1 MQRVTNTGRPLGAA
15 DVGEVMGG
23 VAMMLVEAIGGA
35 IAGGA
40 ALVGD
45 GARIAARWRARLEQ
59 RQHLASLDARLL
71 DDIGVDPVAAHR
83 EAEKPFW
90 RA

>member
-1 MQRVTNTGRPLGAA
+1 MQRVTNTGRTLDATG
-15 DVGEVMGG
+15 VGDVMGG
-23 VAMMLVEAIGGA
+23 IAMMLVEAIGGA
-35 IAGGA
+35 IAGGS

-45 GARIAARWRARLEQ
+45 ATRTAARWRARLEQ
-59 RQHLASLDARLL
+59 RHHLAGLDARLL

-83 EAEKPFW
+83 EVEKPFW